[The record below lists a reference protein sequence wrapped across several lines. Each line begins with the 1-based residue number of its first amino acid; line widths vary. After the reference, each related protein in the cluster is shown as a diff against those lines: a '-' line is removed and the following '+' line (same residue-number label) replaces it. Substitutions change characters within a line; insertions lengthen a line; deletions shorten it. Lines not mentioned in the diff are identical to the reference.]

1 MSHYPDTIL
10 HTSDSKLDLILAG
23 HTHGGQVCLP
33 FIGPIITLSNVPR
46 NIAAGGLHLYNGIK
60 IIVSRGLGME
70 GHVAPRIRI
79 LDKPHLLL
87 LELVPE

>member
-1 MSHYPDTIL
+1 MH
-10 HTSDSKLDLILAG
+10 
-23 HTHGGQVCLP
+23 
-33 FIGPIITLSNVPR
+33 F
-46 NIAAGGLHLYNGIK
+46 YNGIK

-79 LDKPHLLL
+79 LDKPHLVL